1 MLLNAKINKVTDDI
15 EKTKAKIAELQ
26 ALLPELERKRT
37 DMENTEIIKLLRSAD
52 IAPADIPDFIN
63 KVKASGTNLPNLA
76 TLAETA
82 KTPHP
87 SEDGAGGNFKPTDT
101 DDNSDGGE

>member
-1 MLLNAKINKVTDDI
+1 MNAKINKVTDDI
-15 EKTKAKIAELQ
+15 EKTKAKIEELQ

-52 IAPADIPDFIN
+52 IAPADVPDFIK

-76 TLAETA
+76 IVAETT
-82 KTPHP
+82 KPP
-87 SEDGAGGNFKPTDT
+87 YRSEDGAGNNHNFADT
-101 DDNSDGGE
+101 DNNSDGDE